1 MFDIQITVP
10 NSRVKDI
17 LSTAVE
23 GGVNYWCRISSEH
36 RLPYDFDYYKE
47 DWLLKITDTES
58 GNDEVYEMRISNLKN
73 GLQLFQKDYPERFN
87 SFITDYYD
95 AEDADVFFQLC
106 LFGKVIYG

>member
-1 MFDIQITVP
+1 MLDIQFTVP
-10 NSRVKDI
+10 IFKVKDI

-23 GGVNYWCRISSEH
+23 GGVNYWCRISSDLK
-36 RLPYDFDYYKE
+36 LPYDFDYYKD
-47 DWLLKITDTES
+47 DWSLKITDTES
-58 GNDEVYEMRISNLKN
+58 GNNEVYEMKISHLKK
-73 GLQLFQKDYPERFN
+73 GLELFAKEYPARFN